1 MTEIIPGQQPQPADE
16 ALIKAYHDAV
26 IKQADLY
33 VDLAKELL
41 KLELAIPGI
50 YAAALKLVTSQ
61 SPNVSLVAAAFGF
74 WLLAL
79 VATLQALF
87 PRRYEVLHDAVQRVG
102 RAEANG
108 PLTIEEF
115 LQQSAQDKRRLLL
128 WAIPLFFLGIAFAA
142 AAVLV

>member
-50 YAAALKLVTSQ
+50 L
-61 SPNVSLVAAAFGF
+61 
-74 WLLAL
+74 
-79 VATLQALF
+79 
-87 PRRYEVLHDAVQRVG
+87 RRRKV
-102 RAEANG
+102 ANG
-108 PLTIEEF
+108 WTVCGRQRRCRPLVPTP
-115 LQQSAQDKRRLLL
+115 A
-128 WAIPLFFLGIAFAA
+128 W
-142 AAVLV
+142 